1 MKDLEQAKL
10 LLQEEGYTCVLVQGE
25 TVLTARHRGVKPLMQ
40 WLDAGQ
46 DTRGFSAADKVVGK
60 AAAFLYLLMGVSRVY
75 AGVISQTALEVLRQ
89 GNVEVTCGQC
99 VEAIRNRTNT
109 GFCPMEQA
117 VMDCL
122 SPEQA
127 REKIRQTMQKLAA
140 QEKNET

>member
-10 LLQEEGYTCVLVQGE
+10 LLQEEGYTCVLVRGE
-25 TVLTARHRGVKPLMQ
+25 TILTARQRGVKPLMQ

-46 DTRGFSAADKVVGK
+46 DTRGFSAADKVVGR

-75 AGVISQTALEVLRQ
+75 AGVISQTALAVLKQ
-89 GNVEVTCGQC
+89 GNVEVTYGQC

-117 VMDCL
+117 VMNCSD
-122 SPEQA
+122 PEQA
-127 REKIRQTMQKLAA
+127 REKIRQTLQKLAS
-140 QEKNET
+140 QEKSEN